1 MTKTEHHHRL
11 RALAATAA
19 LAAALTAGP
28 NATAYAQQTPPQ
40 IPAEIAALSAR
51 LQAAYPSTRFG
62 EIRPTPWPGV
72 FEVAMGANLAYV
84 DASGQYFL
92 FGHLYDMKVQRDLT
106 AERKDTLARI
116 DFAMLPLAD
125 AIKDVRGR
133 GSRALAIFSDP
144 DCPHCRRLE
153 AELKGLSDV
162 TIHTFL
168 MPIASL
174 HPQARAKAIAV
185 WCAKD
190 RLGAWQAL
198 MTRDQVPPSADCA
211 HPVDRNVALAE
222 RLGVT
227 GTPTLVAADGRV
239 LPGAASAEQ
248 INAWLSRSTTS
259 AEGPAPGIPAAQAT
273 GKAP

>member
-1 MTKTEHHHRL
+1 
-11 RALAATAA
+11 
-19 LAAALTAGP
+19 
-28 NATAYAQQTPPQ
+28 
-40 IPAEIAALSAR
+40 
-51 LQAAYPSTRFG
+51 
-62 EIRPTPWPGV
+62 
-72 FEVAMGANLAYV
+72 MGANLAYV

-92 FGHLYDMKVQRDLT
+92 FGHLYDMKAQRDLT

-116 DFAMLPLAD
+116 DFSALPLAD

-211 HPVDRNVALAE
+211 HPVDRNVALAD

-248 INAWLSRSTTS
+248 INTWLSRSTTS
-259 AEGPAPGIPAAQAT
+259 AEGPAPGNPAAQAT

>member
-1 MTKTEHHHRL
+1 MTMSRVRTAVL
-11 RALAATAA
+11 VGLLGVTIAGPCAAQTTTPTAA
-19 LAAALTAGP
+19 STA
-28 NATAYAQQTPPQ
+28 
-40 IPAEIAALSAR
+40 ER
-51 LQAAYPSTRFG
+51 LQTLYPATRFG
-62 EIRPTPWPGV
+62 AVHATPWPGV
-72 FEVAMGANLAYV
+72 FEVVMGRNLAYV
-84 DASGQYFL
+84 NASGQYFL
-92 FGHLYDMKVQRDLT
+92 FGHLYDMKAQRDLT

-116 DFAMLPLAD
+116 DFSALPLAD

-198 MTRDQVPPSADCA
+198 MTRDQVPSSADCA

-259 AEGPAPGIPAAQAT
+259 AEGPAPGNPAAQAT